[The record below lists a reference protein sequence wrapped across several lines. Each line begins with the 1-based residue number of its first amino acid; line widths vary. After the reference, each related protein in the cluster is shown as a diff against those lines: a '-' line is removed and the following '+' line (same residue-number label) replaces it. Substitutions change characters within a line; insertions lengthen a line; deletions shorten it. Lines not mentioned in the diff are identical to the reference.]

1 MGITLE
7 MVIGVVVLTALGLL
21 LTGPGMWSEKWGWRF
36 LRRDRGSAAKAAGES
51 PSAKPRDDPARRRP
65 PRDGS

>member
-21 LTGPGMWSEKWGWRF
+21 LTGPGMWSEKWGWNF
-36 LRRDRGSAAKAAGES
+36 LRGKKKDA
-51 PSAKPRDDPARRRP
+51 PKPTSRATGPTGGR
-65 PRDGS
+65 